1 MARKWHPF
9 FSKVQ
14 SFLNQGW
21 KFILLSIFATI
32 TILNLQGVSPV
43 VAHQAGAETVA
54 QTPISN
60 GESRLEEGTQLYES
74 LRFAESETA
83 WQAAVG
89 LLSGEEKALGF
100 SYMALAQLRQS
111 KLDDAE
117 TSIQESI
124 RLLNQVT
131 TPGTS
136 ERKQTIHARILTT
149 SAQVNLARN
158 QPELAAH
165 ALEQLAE
172 ATAIYEQLNQEKW
185 MIASQINQAQAM
197 QQLGMYR
204 EALKTLKNLE
214 DPIINHSEPEIRLSG
229 ILNLGKTYRAI
240 GVLDQSYCVLQLG
253 QGNPEIVLELG
264 NTAQAIGKR
273 IKDQLDSITDEQT
286 DPFFTEEGT
295 QTCESPVESKNSINA
310 LYFYKKAQEFY
321 EQVWTLPAVKTETQ
335 VQAMVNHLSLA
346 LDLKDVEG
354 LEDQTS
360 QLERQANELAPQVL
374 QLIEILPLNR
384 EKVYD
389 RIHLARSLTRLN
401 REWSQNQ
408 LETALA
414 EARELA
420 DKRAQAYA
428 IGELG
433 WMKQQQGNWTEA
445 EQWTRQAV
453 AITPPDAIDIRYQWE
468 WQLGQILKEEGRTE
482 EAIRHYTEAV
492 DLLQRVR
499 QNLVAIAANMGEMNA
514 DLQFDFRDRVEPV
527 YRELV
532 GLLLDPQG
540 NEVTRQDHIQTALGV
555 IELLQVAELENFLQC
570 DLQPEPQIQLARSVA
585 EAKQK
590 VAEKLELIFQKD
602 PNYALIYPMI
612 LPNKLEVIL
621 ALAEQPLVHH
631 SILKPAAE
639 FKDTINNL
647 KSRFKDRSQS
657 EQLHQLSD
665 EVYQWLIEPWAAR
678 VQSKPLVFILDIPF
692 QTIPMAGLYD
702 KNTKRYLIEDHE
714 ISLMTTLQL
723 LIKKPA
729 NNKLIQVLS
738 AGITQGR
745 MERNIAF
752 NDLFFVENELTN
764 ISNEFPE
771 TRQFFESSFTKNNI
785 KDTIENNSFSILH
798 LATHGHFSSQRYF
811 TFILAGDGII
821 DLTDFNNLFRSN
833 QNAIANQIQLL
844 VLSACKTAEGDR
856 KSALGIAG
864 VTVNSRIN
872 NTIASLWSVNDESTS
887 ILMNQFYKNLNQLP
901 ESYEDTNVHISQAL
915 RQAQKFVIEQ
925 GKRNPRY
932 RHRHPYHWAS
942 FILLKNAL

>member
-14 SFLNQGW
+14 SFLNRGW
-21 KFILLSIFATI
+21 KFILISIFATI
-32 TILNLQGVSPV
+32 TILNIQGGSPV
-43 VAHQAGAETVA
+43 LAYQAWVETVA
-54 QTPISN
+54 QIPNSD
-60 GESRLEEGTQLYES
+60 GEIRLEEGSRFYEN
-74 LRFAESETA
+74 LRFAEAETA
-83 WQAAVG
+83 WRASVG

-100 SYMALAQLRQS
+100 SYLALAQFRQS
-111 KLDDAE
+111 KLDEADI
-117 TSIQESI
+117 SIQESL

-136 ERKQTIHARILTT
+136 ERNQIIHARILTT
-149 SAQVNLARN
+149 AAQVNLVRN
-158 QPELAAH
+158 QPELADH

-172 ATAIYEQLNQEKW
+172 ATAIYEKLNQQKW
-185 MIASQINQAQAM
+185 VIASQINQAQAM

-214 DPIINHSEPEIRLSG
+214 NLILHHSASEIPLSG
-229 ILNLGKTYRAI
+229 ILTLGKTYRAI
-240 GVLDQSYCVLQLG
+240 GVLDQSYCILQAG

-295 QTCESPVESKNSINA
+295 QTCESLVESRNSINA

-389 RIHLARSLTRLN
+389 RIHLARSLARLN
-401 REWSQNQ
+401 LELSQNQ

-499 QNLVAIAANMGEMNA
+499 QNLVALAAGMGEMNA

-532 GLLLDPQG
+532 ELLLKDNVPSQQ
-540 NEVTRQDHIQTALGV
+540 NIKKARDV
-555 IELLQVAELENFLQC
+555 IESLQVAELQNFLQC
-570 DLQPEPQIQLARSVA
+570 QLD
-585 EAKQK
+585 ENQK
-590 VAEKLELIFQKD
+590 
-602 PNYALIYPMI
+602 
-612 LPNKLEVIL
+612 
-621 ALAEQPLVHH
+621 
-631 SILKPAAE
+631 SIE
-639 FKDTINNL
+639 
-647 KSRFKDRSQS
+647 
-657 EQLHQLSD
+657 
-665 EVYQWLIEPWAAR
+665 
-678 VQSKPLVFILDIPF
+678 DI
-692 QTIPMAGLYD
+692 D
-702 KNTKRYLIEDHE
+702 KNTAVIYPIVLNNSLKTILKLPNDNFFYYSSSPIQKKDFESRVKELSNDLPHFDRISKIKNNASYLFNLLIQPFREELEFNKSRETSLIKNLVVIPDGLLRNIPPAVLYTDQVSNSEKRGKYLIERYSISVNPGLNLLDSRPLPRKE
-714 ISLMTTLQL
+714 IKAL
-723 LIKKPA
+723 LG
-729 NNKLIQVLS
+729 
-738 AGITQGR
+738 GISQAHTVEGR
-745 MERNIAF
+745 SFEP
-752 NDLFFVENELTN
+752 LEFVEKELSEIQTIIGNQNQPLANESFVV
-764 ISNEFPE
+764 SNV
-771 TRQFFESSFTKNNI
+771 
-785 KDTIENNSFSILH
+785 ENRLQSDIFYVVH
-798 LATHGHFSSQRYF
+798 LATHGQFSSSLQQN
-811 TFILAGDGII
+811 FIMIWDRLLGVRGWY
-821 DLTDFNNLFRSN
+821 NLVHTSN
-833 QNAIANQIQLL
+833 QRDTNIIELL
-844 VLSACKTAEGDR
+844 ILSACETAKGDSR
-856 KSALGIAG
+856 AALGLAG
-864 VTVNSRIN
+864 VALQAGTRS
-872 NTIASLWSVNDESTS
+872 TIATLWNVKDESTS
-887 ILMNQFYKNLNQLP
+887 VLMIEFYKQLQNNPNLTKA
-901 ESYEDTNVHISQAL
+901 EAL
-915 RQAQKFVIEQ
+915 RQAQLKLLREA
-925 GKRNPRY
+925 PRTNWDSPLY
-932 RHRHPYHWAS
+932 WAPYVLVGNWM
-942 FILLKNAL
+942 